1 MDDNKKNLHIKEE
14 DKIDVLAVFKQLWA
28 HKMYY
33 LVAFLIAV
41 PLAIVLAF
49 SIPKTYKADVL
60 LAPEIGNGSGLSEN
74 ISAIA
79 SMVGVD
85 IKASSGA
92 AVDAIYPE
100 IYPQVIGSTPFL
112 ISLFDVPVSALDK
125 SFHDI
130 RLYDYLKKYVKIPW
144 WDKMT
149 GAVTAMFKSKESSTK
164 SISNKVEVNNF
175 HLTKEQDGIAN
186 AIKECVRCGVDRK
199 TSVITISVV
208 TQDPMVSAILADT
221 VQAKLQEYIIDYRT
235 KKTRND
241 LEYAQKLFED
251 AEVRY
256 VQARQKYI
264 KFSDANN
271 EVTLPSFRTEQEE
284 LENDMQLRY
293 NMYTQMGQQVQTAR
307 DKLREQTPAFTQ
319 IQPATVPLKK
329 DGPKRM
335 TILLA
340 FVFFAFVFTS
350 VLILIRD
357 ARSSS
362 SPVKA

>member
-1 MDDNKKNLHIKEE
+1 MEEKKTSLHIDEE
-14 DKIDVLAVFKQLWA
+14 ERIDILAVFKQFWA

-33 LVAFLIAV
+33 VFAMLITIPFALVV
-41 PLAIVLAF
+41 AF
-49 SIPKTYKADVL
+49 SIPKTYKAEVL
-60 LAPEIGNGSGLSEN
+60 LAPEIGNGSGLSDN
-74 ISAIA
+74 ISDIA

-125 SFHDI
+125 SFRNV
-130 RLYDYLKKYVKIPW
+130 RLFDYLKKYVRAPW
-144 WDKMT
+144 WTKIV
-149 GAVTAMFKSKESSTK
+149 GAIQKSLMSKEETSKANNVSE
-164 SISNKVEVNNF
+164 SIDKF
-175 HLTKEQDGIAN
+175 QLTKEQDDIAN
-186 AIKECVRCGVDRK
+186 AIRGCVRCGVDRK

-241 LEYAQKLFED
+241 LEYAQKLYED

-264 KFSDANN
+264 KFSDANS